1 MPLLNYIE
9 MNNILDEL
17 NEKQKEACMAILGP
31 SLVIAG
37 AGSGKTRVLTHRIA
51 YMISEYNIAPSSILA
66 ITFTNKAA
74 KEMRDRLEVLVGEY
88 ARYIQAS
95 TFHSFC
101 AKVLRSTIDALPDR
115 FTNFQIID
123 DDDSRKLI
131 RESIIE
137 LGIDPKF
144 ITPKDAQSVISQV
157 KSKMITLESA
167 YDLNLAKHFTNILN
181 LYNQKLIDE
190 NLLDFDDLILLTI
203 EVFEKNPKILSY
215 YQNKY
220 PYVLVDEFQDTSN
233 IQYDLVKMIAINSQ
247 NLFIVGDE
255 DQSIYS
261 FRGSNINNIKKFMRD
276 FSTYERFIL
285 NENYR
290 STENILEAANKLISH
305 NKDRIPKDLFCV
317 KKGGEDVKFQSFEYD
332 KYEARAI
339 GERIKDLVQYHNYE
353 YKDIAIL
360 YRNNY
365 LSRNI
370 ENELIYQRI
379 NYKVY
384 AGLSFYKRK
393 EVKDMLAYLRLIISF
408 DDLYSFERAI
418 STPSRHIGKQTIEKL
433 FKAAKDNSL
442 KLSDAVN
449 IANIS
454 TPAKKILNDFFSIIN
469 SLAQLIDKMPLK
481 EFLETVYDNS
491 GYKEFIDSIEDLDE
505 RYTREEN
512 VKELLGAITETE
524 TPGSNVDTIVDFL
537 DNVTLMTDLDMSSD
551 SDNAVSLMT
560 MHSSK
565 GLEFKVVFLVSLSNG
580 VIPSLRADDIEEER
594 RLLYVAITRAKER
607 LYLSYAKSRFVF
619 GSTQI
624 EKASPFIAEIGSL
637 KPKESTYAKEIESDK
652 TIKTK
657 TKFPEPDYNVKDEV
671 YHTMFGAGTIKAIF
685 EGFYIVEFPEKKVT
699 KKIII
704 GHPLLTK
711 R

>member
-1 MPLLNYIE
+1 MTNR
-9 MNNILDEL
+9 ILDEL
-17 NEKQKEACMAILGP
+17 NEKQKEACMAVLGP

-51 YMISEYNIAPSSILA
+51 YMISEYNISPSSILA

-74 KEMRDRLEVLVGEY
+74 KEMRDRLEGLVGDS

-101 AKVLRSTIDALPDR
+101 ARVLRATIDALPNR
-115 FTNFQIID
+115 YTNFQIID

-131 RESIIE
+131 REAIVE

-144 ITPKDAQSVISQV
+144 ITPKEAQAVISKI
-157 KSKMITLESA
+157 KSRMITPEAA
-167 YDLNLAKHFTNILN
+167 YDLALAKHFTNILN
-181 LYNQKLIDE
+181 VYNQKLIDE

-203 EVFEKNPKILSY
+203 EVFEKNPRILSH
-215 YQNKY
+215 YQARY

-276 FSTYERFIL
+276 FPTYQRFIL
-285 NENYR
+285 DENYR

-305 NKDRIPKDLFCV
+305 NQDRIPKDLFCT
-317 KKGGEDVKFQSFEYD
+317 KKGGEDVKFQSFDSD
-332 KYEARAI
+332 KHEARAI
-339 GERIKDLVQYHNYE
+339 AERIKDLVYYYNYD

-418 STPSRHIGKQTIEKL
+418 STPARHIGKQTIEKL
-433 FKAAKDNSL
+433 FKAAKDNHL
-442 KLSDAVN
+442 KLSEAVKVSS
-449 IANIS
+449 IS
-454 TPAKKILNDFFSIIN
+454 TSAKKILDDFFKIID
-469 SLAQLIDKMPLK
+469 SLSNLVDKMPLK

-491 GYKEFIDSIEDLDE
+491 GYKEFIDSIEDPEE

-512 VKELLGAITETE
+512 IHELLVAISEVE
-524 TPGSNVDTIVDFL
+524 TPGSNIDTIVDFL
-537 DNVTLMTDLDMSSD
+537 DNVTLMTDLDMSND

-565 GLEFKVVFLVSLSNG
+565 GLEFKVVFLISLSIG
-580 VIPSLRADDIEEER
+580 VIPSPRSDDIEEER
-594 RLLYVAITRAKER
+594 RLMYVAITRAKER

-637 KPKESTYAKEIESDK
+637 KPKVSSYAKEVTE
-652 TIKTK
+652 TK
-657 TKFPEPDYNVKDEV
+657 TKDKYPEPDFNVKDIV
-671 YHTMFGAGTIKAIF
+671 HHQMFGDGVIKAIF
-685 EGFYIVEFPEKKVT
+685 EGFYIIEFPEKKVT

-711 R
+711 K